1 MAVLLDHVIVPSR
14 DKHAAAKQLADLL
27 DVPSA
32 ESLGE
37 FVAVFVNESLTLDFA
52 TRERFESHHLCF
64 RVSDAEFDAI
74 FGRITVAGIRYR
86 SRPHGEDD
94 FAINTRLGGKN
105 LYWQDADGHL
115 WEILTVSYAR
125 RDSPFVTATS
135 QASTHTPGR

>member
-1 MAVLLDHVIVPSR
+1 MAIHLDHMIVPVR
-14 DKHAAAKQLADLL
+14 DKHAAAKRLAALL

-37 FVAVFVNESLTLDFA
+37 FVAVFVNEGLTLDFA
-52 TRERFESHHLCF
+52 QREGFEGHHICF

-74 FGRITVAGIRYR
+74 FGRIQAAGITYR
-86 SRPHGEDD
+86 SGPRGADD
-94 FAINTRLGGKN
+94 MRINTRLGGKN

-125 RDSPFVTATS
+125 PEHEPLTRV
-135 QASTHTPGR
+135 R

>member
-1 MAVLLDHVIVPSR
+1 MAVQLDHIIVPSR
-14 DKHAAAKQLADLL
+14 DKHAAAKRLAELL

-37 FVAVFVNESLTLDFA
+37 FVAVFVNDGLTLDFA
-52 TRERFESHHLCF
+52 NRERFENHHLCF

-74 FGRITVAGIRYR
+74 FGRIKAARIAYR

-94 FAINTRLGGKN
+94 FTINTRMGGKN
-105 LYWQDADGHL
+105 LYWHDDDGHL

-125 RDSPFVTATS
+125 PDSPFAAPS
-135 QASTHTPGR
+135 R

>member
-1 MAVLLDHVIVPSR
+1 MAIQLDHVIVPSR
-14 DKHAAAKQLADLL
+14 DKHAAANRLAQLL

-37 FVAVFVNESLTLDFA
+37 FVAVFVNDDLTLDFA
-52 TRERFESHHLCF
+52 DRERFETHHLCF

-74 FGRITVAGIRYR
+74 FKRITAAGVAYR

-94 FAINTRLGGKN
+94 FTINTRMGGKN
-105 LYWQDADGHL
+105 LYWQDDDGHL

-125 RDSPFVTATS
+125 RDSPLVTAS
-135 QASTHTPGR
+135 SRR